1 MARHLVAIISCRMDA
16 CVWMPVFVQKLMGYD
31 DLCIDEGFEYLI
43 ATVLT
48 DNRVHLKWVHLV
60 MAAPQYA
67 LV

>member
-1 MARHLVAIISCRMDA
+1 MDA